1 MNMKHYTYVYE
12 KDGAI
17 VRKSVKAESPSH
29 VRSILKARKI
39 FPISIREEKSSSM
52 MAFLTGKNTITPDE
66 VIAFSQLF
74 AGTLRSGLTIKE
86 ALRILGNQIENP
98 VMQNRIA
105 EILTDVES
113 GTSLSACFAKHGD
126 VFPNFYPM
134 PIKAGEVSGDLPG
147 VLEYIGT
154 YLERIHT
161 LKKELSGLFTYPA
174 IVTTLGTLLL
184 GVILVYVAPV
194 FSKEFLKMK
203 MQLPIPTQILF
214 AISDVVVNYG
224 LFIVLLITMGIGS
237 AIAAKR
243 TYAGQKFFDRL
254 VISLPMIGKV
264 NKDTMLLR
272 FVKSFDIL
280 VNNNVPILQA
290 LQVLENGTTNLCL
303 KEIVTQMREDVSR
316 GLPISNR
323 MVNRKDIISPIISY
337 SISMGE
343 KSGNLGPV
351 LTRIGEV
358 IDKDITYSIKQ
369 LSARID
375 PMITLVLGLMVL
387 FVALAIYLPIFDM
400 IAKTSTG

>member
-1 MNMKHYTYVYE
+1 MKHYTYVYE
-12 KDGAI
+12 KEGEI
-17 VRKSVKAESPSH
+17 IRKSVKADSPSH

-39 FPISIREEKSSSM
+39 FPISIREEKAGHI
-52 MAFLTGKNTITPDE
+52 MAFLLGKNKITADE

-74 AGTLRSGLTIKE
+74 AGTLRSGLTVKD

-113 GTSLSACFAKHGD
+113 GTALSACFAKHAD

-134 PIKAGEVSGDLPG
+134 LIKAGEVSGDLAG
-147 VLEYIGT
+147 VLEYVGT
-154 YLERIHT
+154 YLERINT
-161 LKKELSGLFTYPA
+161 LKKELSGMFTYPA
-174 IVTTLGTLLL
+174 IVASMGILLL

-194 FSKEFLKMK
+194 FSKEFSKMK
-203 MQLPIPTQILF
+203 MELPLPTQILF
-214 AISDVVVNYG
+214 AISDVVVGYG
-224 LFIVLLITMGIGS
+224 VFIVVLVVMGISGVV
-237 AIAAKR
+237 AAKR
-243 TYAGQKFFDRL
+243 TYAGQRFFDRIA
-254 VISLPMIGKV
+254 ISMPLIGKV

-272 FVKSFDIL
+272 FIKSFDIL

-323 MVNRKDIISPIISY
+323 MITRKDIISPIISY

-351 LTRIGEV
+351 LTRVGEV
-358 IDKDITYSIKQ
+358 IDKDITFSIKQ

-375 PMITLVLGLMVL
+375 PMITMILGIMVL

-400 IAKTSTG
+400 IANTSVGG